1 MSTIEHHSD
10 SEHSAESHAL
20 PPELVAHQQRRS
32 MILFIV
38 ADAVFFACLLLTYF
52 YLRSLNVDGMWLG
65 PEAKTAD
72 ALLIWVIIGVTVL
85 SAVAYRS
92 GEMGIRANSRSR
104 FQTGTLVAILL
115 VVAAIG
121 LTIYQMK
128 TWPILMSDGSYAST
142 FILMTGTQLVHL
154 FILLFVGIGIWNRGN
169 KGKFDGGKYNH
180 VTVVGYFWYW
190 LALVALLGGLTSLVV

>member
-1 MSTIEHHSD
+1 MSTLEHHAD
-10 SEHSAESHAL
+10 GGHSAESHAL
-20 PPELVAHQQRRS
+20 PPEVVAHQQRRS

-38 ADAVFFACLLLTYF
+38 ADAVFLACLLLTYF
-52 YLRSLNVDGMWLG
+52 YLRSLNVDGMWHG
-65 PEAKTAD
+65 PDAKTAD
-72 ALLIWVIIGVTVL
+72 ALLIWVVIGVTVL

-92 GEMGIRANSRSR
+92 GELGIRANSRPR
-104 FQTGTLVAILL
+104 FQTGVLVGVLL

-128 TWPILMSDGSYAST
+128 TWPILMSDGSYASS

-154 FILLFVGIGIWNRGN
+154 FILLFVGIGIWNRGSQ
-169 KGKFDGGKYNH
+169 GKFDDGNYNH

-190 LALVALLGGLTSLVV
+190 LALVAVIGGLTSLVV